1 MVIDSSTYCV
11 VIRENMSIRMEC
23 KLSEDESKINQKKN
37 AIEFYSYICRRIG
50 FPTTPSGRTGNE
62 KGMQ

>member
-23 KLSEDESKINQKKN
+23 KLAEDESKINQKRTQLN
-37 AIEFYSYICRRIG
+37 FIRI
-50 FPTTPSGRTGNE
+50 FAVA
-62 KGMQ
+62 